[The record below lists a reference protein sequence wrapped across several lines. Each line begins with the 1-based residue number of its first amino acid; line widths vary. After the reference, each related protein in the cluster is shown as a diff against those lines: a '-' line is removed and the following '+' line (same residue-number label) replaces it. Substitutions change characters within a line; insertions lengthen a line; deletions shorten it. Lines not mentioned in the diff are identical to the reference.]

1 MQMKKN
7 EQTPILLDI
16 STCTSVHV
24 YLTNTDNLCII
35 LQSNVRLIRAS
46 VQHVCF
52 ELQYWYSILY
62 AVKLYKKKMR
72 VLKICI
78 NQFCYVIFTI
88 AHDYN

>member
-1 MQMKKN
+1 MAVYIEMFYANEKN

-24 YLTNTDNLCII
+24 YLMNTDNII

-52 ELQYWYSILY
+52 SLRY
-62 AVKLYKKKMR
+62 
-72 VLKICI
+72 
-78 NQFCYVIFTI
+78 
-88 AHDYN
+88 

>member
-1 MQMKKN
+1 MAVYIEMFYANEKN

-24 YLTNTDNLCII
+24 YLMNTDIII

-52 ELQYWYSILY
+52 LLRY
-62 AVKLYKKKMR
+62 
-72 VLKICI
+72 
-78 NQFCYVIFTI
+78 
-88 AHDYN
+88 